1 MKKIFK
7 NKIYQNI
14 LILLIIVILFYIIKK
29 NIVINEGLSCPG
41 EPFWCIPKN
50 LINTTKYMGKAVE
63 SAVLSVIDV
72 IKMGEDMGA
81 IFTSAFA
88 PQPDNV

>member
-14 LILLIIVILFYIIKK
+14 LILLAIVILFYIIKK
-29 NIVINEGLSCPG
+29 NIVINEGLCPG
-41 EPFWCIPKN
+41 EPFWCIPDN
-50 LINTTKYMGKAVE
+50 FIETAKYMGKAVE